1 MLLFKQNKWTKIDIF
16 THIFR
21 TILESQL
28 DKGSGPL
35 DVKLLTCKQLRFEIP

>member
-1 MLLFKQNKWTKIDIF
+1 MLLFKQNKWTKID
-16 THIFR
+16 IFR

-35 DVKLLTCKQLRFEIP
+35 DVKQLTCRQLRFEMP

>member
-1 MLLFKQNKWTKIDIF
+1 MLLFKQNKWTKTYIF

-28 DKGSGPL
+28 DKGSRPL
-35 DVKLLTCKQLRFEIP
+35 DSEAIGMQMAKV